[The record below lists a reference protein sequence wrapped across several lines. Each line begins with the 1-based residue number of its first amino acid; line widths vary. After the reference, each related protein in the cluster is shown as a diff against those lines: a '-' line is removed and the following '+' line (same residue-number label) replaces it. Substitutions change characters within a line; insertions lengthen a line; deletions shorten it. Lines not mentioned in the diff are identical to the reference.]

1 MSKAP
6 EFLTETPQ
14 GPPTMNTIS
23 DILSGMLLTGGVF
36 LQADL
41 TAPWSIRAEVSPADC
56 QPFIQAPRQIIA
68 YHLVTAG
75 ACLVRLDTGESISL
89 ERGDLVILPR
99 NPPHVLTT
107 DPGMEPTPG
116 GELIQAGMDGG
127 LASIVHGGGG
137 ERTQLLCGFL
147 GSATDITC
155 LAAVLPEVLKL
166 PGRDWP
172 AAAWIESTFR
182 FAVHESAS
190 GHADSRE
197 ALGKLAEVL
206 FAVAVRHYFALHP
219 ASFKVALAGMHDGHV
234 GRALMLLHERLHDA
248 WTTASLAQAVGLSR
262 SAFADRFTRAV
273 GEPPMRY
280 LAHRRL
286 EKASLQLLDGS
297 AAVTHIAY
305 AAGYESESAF
315 SRAFRRVYGAP
326 PAKWRRSMMQAAPAP
341 VPAAQPARASPNSA
355 AQPDPDRR
363 TVRGA

>member
-75 ACLVRLDTGESISL
+75 A
-89 ERGDLVILPR
+89 
-99 NPPHVLTT
+99 
-107 DPGMEPTPG
+107 
-116 GELIQAGMDGG
+116 
-127 LASIVHGGGG
+127 
-137 ERTQLLCGFL
+137 
-147 GSATDITC
+147 C